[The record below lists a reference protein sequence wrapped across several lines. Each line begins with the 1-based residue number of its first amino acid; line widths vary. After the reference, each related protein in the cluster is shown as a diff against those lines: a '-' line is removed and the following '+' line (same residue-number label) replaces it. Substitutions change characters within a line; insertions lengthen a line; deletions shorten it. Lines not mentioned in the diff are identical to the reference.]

1 MVINYGWAMCEK
13 KRGKKERIVTSFLSS
28 YEERCNYISVQATA
42 FGWADLYGLMVPAVI
57 KLRLIF
63 LKAV

>member
-1 MVINYGWAMCEK
+1 MIINYGWAMCKIK
-13 KRGKKERIVTSFLSS
+13 KKKGCIVTSFLSF
-28 YEERCNYISVQATA
+28 YEERCNYISVHVTA